1 MPNAYEEY
9 AAYRRPLTAEQEE
22 RLAQARQNLAALQGD
37 QSLTQGTDGDFHSP
51 DGDVPNPLINEYCA
65 IALETAQTQLAGAEN
80 AIGRGPKNALP
91 EDADVGD
98 RFPGV
103 DPRGKYSSI
112 DMRFAQRRA
121 VIDAALQARVP
132 AALENVRVISS
143 TAKFRDL
150 AAQVEMVGRQHRML
164 KRAEKLCH
172 DPAAAA
178 RLHTQ
183 AASAETDM
191 SVQQYDQ
198 MLQGIEHMLGIRQG
212 APTADVTAFYHDLV
226 HYDLT
231 PERLAAGR
239 EFARPQALNIDFPN
253 FDNKMTQRQFAR
265 PENWGRSFDEL
276 AALPQTEADIAEI
289 DAQLAPYVHAT
300 AGRVLDAAFG
310 EQEALSRSGN
320 GLTGTINIDRG
331 DHIIIDGKTP
341 KELIH
346 EQFLTNPPQGGDG
359 PITFDRFYRENGHRL
374 TNELVASA
382 LMAGKR
388 VEAFIPDKNGKIPD
402 QPTQITKS
410 GYEPSELR
418 PVTLNRWQR
427 FWGKRGFYKEKV
439 KAAEEYKRFA
449 EARERV
455 KVYNTSGQLNMRGL
469 NTVHTKETLLG
480 EWRRTYPDRPMPEG
494 NAPGGYHIN
503 RSSFVS
509 MSIANLI
516 RQGHTID
523 EIMDP
528 DRLREERRASA
539 EEIYQHVIAQNDQD
553 WIAEMFHDAA
563 PLIQQEQNRT
573 AARLDL
579 THPEALTDSEHYA
592 AFQYICAAGF
602 DLGQEI
608 AHARPAIERLYG
620 GSAAY
625 NTAVDQV
632 SGSTFY
638 YDSVNKGANA
648 RTDLLLGATRDV
660 GVMFANIAQQKLV
673 TQLTASRCA
682 ADPNRPFTSAF
693 GWNDVR
699 ECSVSSLYGVSG
711 SSVRSAMDALAQEY
725 AAPNGRETIGRQIVD
740 RTLDHRIRIE
750 PNTNRGPRDLE
761 ANRFSVVDAKTAQK
775 SMQQAARQQ
784 RAPQRQNG
792 PVAR

>member
-9 AAYRRPLTAEQEE
+9 AAYRRPLTEEQEE
-22 RLAQARQNLAALQGD
+22 RLAQARQNLATLRAD
-37 QSLTQGTDGDFHSP
+37 TTLTLGEDGDFHGP
-51 DGDVPNPLINEYCA
+51 GGDVPNPLINEYCA
-65 IALETAQTQLAGAEN
+65 IAMEMAQAQLAGAEN
-80 AIGRGPKNALP
+80 AVGRGPKNALP
-91 EDADVGD
+91 EDADIGD

-103 DPRGKYSSI
+103 DPRGKYSTI

-121 VIDAALQARVP
+121 VIDAALQARGP
-132 AALENVRVISS
+132 AALENVRAISS

-150 AAQVEMVGRQHRML
+150 AVQVEMVSRQHRTL

-172 DPAAAA
+172 DPTAAA

-212 APTADVTAFYHDLV
+212 PPTADVTAFYHELV
-226 HYDLT
+226 QYDLT

-239 EFARPQALNIDFPN
+239 EFMRPQALNIDFPN

-276 AALPQTEADIAEI
+276 AALPQTEADAAVI

-310 EQEALSRSGN
+310 EQEASSVTKDGVAL
-320 GLTGTINIDRG
+320 DRG
-331 DHIIIDGKTP
+331 DHLIIDGRTP
-341 KELIH
+341 KEILL
-346 EQFLTNPPQGGDG
+346 EQFLANPNRNPGM
-359 PITFDRFYRENGHRL
+359 TFNRFYQENGHRL

-382 LMAGKR
+382 LMTGKR

-418 PVTLNRWQR
+418 PVTLNRWQK
-427 FWGKRGFYKEKV
+427 FWSKMGFYKEKV
-439 KAAEEYKRFA
+439 KAADEYKRFA

-455 KVYNTSGQLNMRGL
+455 KVYNTSGQLNTRGL
-469 NTVHTKETLLG
+469 NTKYSQGMFIG
-480 EWRRTYPDRPMPEG
+480 EWKQAHPDVNVATLRSQAG
-494 NAPGGYHIN
+494 FHVA

-509 MSIANLI
+509 LSIANLI
-516 RQGHTID
+516 RQGHTMD

-528 DRLREERRASA
+528 NRLRAERLASA
-539 EEIYQHVIAQNDQD
+539 EAIYQHAIAGNDEE
-553 WIAEMFHDAA
+553 WIATMFHEAA
-563 PLIQQEQNRT
+563 PRVQQEMNRT
-573 AARLDL
+573 AARLDF
-579 THPEALTDSEHYA
+579 THPETLTESEHFA
-592 AFQYICAAGF
+592 AFQYMSIAAF

-608 AHARPAIERLYG
+608 PGARAAYERLFG
-620 GSAAY
+620 GAAAFD
-625 NTAVDQV
+625 NAKRQLND
-632 SGSTFY
+632 SCFY
-638 YDSVNKGANA
+638 ADSVVKGYQS
-648 RTDLLLGATRDV
+648 RSDLLRGSDNPGAD
-660 GVMFANIAQQKLV
+660 FANIAQQKV
-673 TQLTASRCA
+673 TAQVTASHYA
-682 ADPNRPFTSAF
+682 ADPNQAFTSAF
-693 GWNDVR
+693 GWDDMR
-699 ECSVSSLYGVSG
+699 ECMIAPLYGAPGTTVKT
-711 SSVRSAMDALAQEY
+711 AMTGLAQEY
-725 AAPNGRETIGRQIVD
+725 AAPNGRETISRQITD
-740 RTLDHRIRIE
+740 GTLDRRIRIE

-761 ANRFSVVDAKTAQK
+761 VNRFSVIDSKTAQK

-784 RAPQRQNG
+784 RTPQRQNG
-792 PVAR
+792 PVVH